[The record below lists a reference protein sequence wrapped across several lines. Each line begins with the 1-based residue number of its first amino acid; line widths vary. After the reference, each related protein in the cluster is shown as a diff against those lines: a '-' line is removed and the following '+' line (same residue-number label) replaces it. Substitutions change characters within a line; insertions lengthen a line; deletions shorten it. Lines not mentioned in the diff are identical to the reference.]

1 MVVSLSD
8 KLKQWIIPRKRKERS
23 EALFEVDGRIFSD
36 PRLHW
41 KKSGRTLS
49 KVGLLSWK
57 AFMDGHPVKIYE
69 CHSEFQAVFVEKV
82 SNHRLLGIHFPICHM
97 RIGRYL
103 VVEWVRGKPVTQRQ
117 IRRKRELLSEI
128 ARIQALIHSQAL
140 KRSEASSGFEY
151 MTFIK
156 KRLNQFKGILPI
168 DEAVQRIYA
177 VLASSAFSVE
187 ERLSHPDFTPA
198 NLILEEG
205 TAKFKIVDNELLTQ
219 NHYYL
224 IDLYNTHKGFG
235 NGFSSDLVAYYLS
248 QYEQNGGDVTPLL
261 EHEAFFSALW
271 YLRLIGS
278 SLQGGAV
285 GKALH
290 LAQQY
295 LEGCAET
302 HPLVTVAKERFI

>member
-8 KLKQWIIPRKRKERS
+8 KFKQWIIPQKRKERS
-23 EALFEVDGRIFSD
+23 ELLFEVDGKIFSD

-41 KKSGRTLS
+41 KKSGRALS
-49 KVGLLSWK
+49 KVGLLSSK
-57 AFMDGHPVKIYE
+57 ACMDGHSVKIYE
-69 CHSEFQAVFVEKV
+69 CHCELHAVFVERV

-103 VVEWVRGKPVTQRQ
+103 VVGWVRGKPLTQRQ
-117 IRRKRELLSEI
+117 IRRKREFLDEI

-140 KRSEASSGFEY
+140 KQSEASSGFEY

-177 VLASSAFSVE
+177 VLDSSAFSVE

-205 TAKFKIVDNELLTQ
+205 TGKLKIVDNELLTE

-224 IDLYNTHKGFG
+224 IDLYNTHKAFG
-235 NGFSSDLVAYYLS
+235 NGFSSDLIAYYLS
-248 QYEQNGGDVTPLL
+248 QYEQNGGDITPLV
-261 EHEAFFSALW
+261 EHEAFFDALW
-271 YLRLIGS
+271 SLRLIGS

-285 GKALH
+285 GKAFH

-295 LEGCAET
+295 LEGRAEI
-302 HPLVTVAKERFI
+302 HPLVTIAKERFI